1 MKSLISFFLQI
12 YNNCLLYYLQVD
24 SCGILQGF
32 ISLDLLNK
40 VKTKMLKMW
49 IKKLSTVINTRDY
62 IVLINYSQTFQL
74 KHRLY

>member
-12 YNNCLLYYLQVD
+12 YNNSLLYYLQVD

-40 VKTKMLKMW
+40 VKTKMLKM
-49 IKKLSTVINTRDY
+49 
-62 IVLINYSQTFQL
+62 
-74 KHRLY
+74 

>member
-12 YNNCLLYYLQVD
+12 YNNSLLYYLQVD